1 MARSRVSGVKAFER
15 RLTFIADAAAA
26 QLDAANLE
34 NAKALQRHVVGHMRF
49 TDRTGDTRAAFSDP
63 SAIRISRKNNKG
75 GWQYGLVSKHLRKL
89 GWKAHFI
96 EFGTKGY
103 SRGDKRSYQSFGV
116 VEPQRIGK
124 NGKPIGRPRKGVVT
138 RTRAVE
144 RNVPARPARPFFRPG
159 IEAAR
164 TEIVGRWRGAVRR
177 AVDLGSKR
185 NA

>member
-1 MARSRVSGVKAFER
+1 MARKSKVSGIAALER
-15 RLTFIADAAAA
+15 RLSYIADAAHE

-34 NAKALQRHVVGHMRF
+34 NARTLQRHVIAHMSF

-63 SAIRISRKNNKG
+63 SAIRISRKHKG
-75 GWQYGLVSKHLRKL
+75 GWQFGLVSKHLRKL

-103 SRGDKRSYQSFGV
+103 TKGDRRRYETYGEI
-116 VEPQRIGK
+116 EPQRLSK
-124 NGKPIGRPRKGVVT
+124 SGKPIGRPRKGVVI
-138 RTRAVE
+138 RSRAVD
-144 RNVPARPARPFFRPG
+144 RTVPARPARPFFRPG

-164 TEIVGRWRGAVRR
+164 NEILGRWKGAIRR
-177 AVDLGSKR
+177 AIDLGSKR